1 MPLLSSSL
9 TLSDS
14 LWIAMSANS
23 SVMMKMMMIND
34 YNVYIENSIPANSS
48 AIMMMMMVMMVI
60 IIDVHIENSMSA

>member
-1 MPLLSSSL
+1 
-9 TLSDS
+9 
-14 LWIAMSANS
+14 MSANS

-48 AIMMMMMVMMVI
+48 AIMMMMMVMMMMMI